1 MIDSIENLKI
11 LNNDLT
17 IIPQWKKHNKFDNHK
32 FVWENQKTNNFPKN
46 ASAHNL
52 AEDYYQEIYDF
63 FLQKNL
69 EKDSR
74 SDW

>member
-1 MIDSIENLKI
+1 MKN

-17 IIPQWKKHNKFDNHK
+17 IIPQSKKHNNKFENHK

-52 AEDYYQEIYDF
+52 AEEYYQEIYDF
-63 FLQKNL
+63 FIQKTWRKIP
-69 EKDSR
+69 EAIGRRSR
-74 SDW
+74 